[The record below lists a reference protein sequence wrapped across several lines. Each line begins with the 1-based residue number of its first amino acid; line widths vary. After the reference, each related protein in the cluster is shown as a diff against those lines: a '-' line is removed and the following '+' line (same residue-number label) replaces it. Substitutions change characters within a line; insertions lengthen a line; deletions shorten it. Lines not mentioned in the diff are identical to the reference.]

1 MEMALVCVRCHVSL
15 TRLGQATCR
24 RSPAVRIQHS
34 VCRLAASTSE
44 GRLPKPMHPMDV
56 SHVGRQG
63 PGRTRRSSRFGR
75 PARRNFPATKM
86 WVQHAVPQDSVHG
99 NMVVQHCVLPL
110 WWLSLRALWFC
121 FLCYLCRVFVRE
133 GHCSRPHVFPSWPF
147 VHVGGLAFCFGFVSS
162 VWISRTFTAWRGA
175 PGGRPACQYIQSVI
189 IDDPMDMTPDLPSNL
204 FLRSKNKFGKLLSL
218 ARIDEDL
225 DKGSKSMRLLVHKR
239 LLRSLWKLNKVD
251 YRLF

>member
-1 MEMALVCVRCHVSL
+1 MALVCVRCHVSL

-147 VHVGGLAFCFGFVSS
+147 VHVGGLAFCSASCRQCGSPVPLPHGEVHQVADQHASTFKVSS
-162 VWISRTFTAWRGA
+162 ST
-175 PGGRPACQYIQSVI
+175 
-189 IDDPMDMTPDLPSNL
+189 TP
-204 FLRSKNKFGKLLSL
+204 
-218 ARIDEDL
+218 
-225 DKGSKSMRLLVHKR
+225 
-239 LLRSLWKLNKVD
+239 WT
-251 YRLF
+251 